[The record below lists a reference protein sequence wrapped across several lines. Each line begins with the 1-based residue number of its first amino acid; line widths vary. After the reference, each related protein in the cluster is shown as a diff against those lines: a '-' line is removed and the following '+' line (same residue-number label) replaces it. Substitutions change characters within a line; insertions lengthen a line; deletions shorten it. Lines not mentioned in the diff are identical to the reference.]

1 MDNFFTKNKKL
12 YKFISSAVPQIHPVS
27 PDELYTKHMK
37 RSSTSSIQVIAP
49 LETESTIHWT
59 VYRKTYLSFYNSRY
73 KICSFIWNIFE
84 GFMQFAFFFFG
95 PLHFY
100 IDKYIH
106 VQLNFN
112 VFTIDIS
119 NIIDV
124 LKWVKTTVRLYIYMY
139 LQLLLP
145 LDISKIYVSFGRLP
159 LVPENK
165 ILLSLSDICLCTRYS
180 SFIYHIPIYIICLKV
195 LNYRYIQVFWGFTY
209 LSLSTSTN

>member
-1 MDNFFTKNKKL
+1 
-12 YKFISSAVPQIHPVS
+12 
-27 PDELYTKHMK
+27 MK
-37 RSSTSSIQVIAP
+37 YFLGVHAILA
-49 LETESTIHWT
+49 
-59 VYRKTYLSFYNSRY
+59 
-73 KICSFIWNIFE
+73 
-84 GFMQFAFFFFG
+84 FFFG

-106 VQLNFN
+106 VQLNFD

-124 LKWVKTTVRLYIYMY
+124 LKWVKTTFRLYIY

-165 ILLSLSDICLCTRYS
+165 ILL
-180 SFIYHIPIYIICLKV
+180 
-195 LNYRYIQVFWGFTY
+195 
-209 LSLSTSTN
+209 

>member
-1 MDNFFTKNKKL
+1 
-12 YKFISSAVPQIHPVS
+12 
-27 PDELYTKHMK
+27 MK
-37 RSSTSSIQVIAP
+37 YFLGVHAILA
-49 LETESTIHWT
+49 
-59 VYRKTYLSFYNSRY
+59 
-73 KICSFIWNIFE
+73 
-84 GFMQFAFFFFG
+84 FFFG

-100 IDKYIH
+100 IDKYIL
-106 VQLNFN
+106 VQLNFD

-165 ILLSLSDICLCTRYS
+165 ILL
-180 SFIYHIPIYIICLKV
+180 
-195 LNYRYIQVFWGFTY
+195 
-209 LSLSTSTN
+209 

>member
-1 MDNFFTKNKKL
+1 MDSSLQKIRNCTNLFHLQCPRFTLLALMN
-12 YKFISSAVPQIHPVS
+12 
-27 PDELYTKHMK
+27 YTQ
-37 RSSTSSIQVIAP
+37 STWRDIAP

-73 KICSFIWNIFE
+73 KICSFIRNIFE

-106 VQLNFN
+106 VQLNFD

-124 LKWVKTTVRLYIYMY
+124 LKWVKTTVRLYIY

-165 ILLSLSDICLCTRYS
+165 ILLQLSDICSCTRYS
-180 SFIYHIPIYIICLKV
+180 SFIYHKPIHIIYLKV
-195 LNYRYIQVFWGFTY
+195 LNCRYIQVFLGFTY

>member
-1 MDNFFTKNKKL
+1 MKYFWGVHAIRFF
-12 YKFISSAVPQIHPVS
+12 
-27 PDELYTKHMK
+27 
-37 RSSTSSIQVIAP
+37 
-49 LETESTIHWT
+49 
-59 VYRKTYLSFYNSRY
+59 LS
-73 KICSFIWNIFE
+73 
-84 GFMQFAFFFFG
+84 

-124 LKWVKTTVRLYIYMY
+124 LKWVKTTVRLYIY

-159 LVPENK
+159 LVPQNK
-165 ILLSLSDICLCTRYS
+165 ILL
-180 SFIYHIPIYIICLKV
+180 
-195 LNYRYIQVFWGFTY
+195 
-209 LSLSTSTN
+209 

>member
-1 MDNFFTKNKKL
+1 MFL
-12 YKFISSAVPQIHPVS
+12 RGSC
-27 PDELYTKHMK
+27 
-37 RSSTSSIQVIAP
+37 
-49 LETESTIHWT
+49 
-59 VYRKTYLSFYNSRY
+59 NSL
-73 KICSFIWNIFE
+73 
-84 GFMQFAFFFFG
+84 FFFFG

-106 VQLNFN
+106 VQLNFD

-124 LKWVKTTVRLYIYMY
+124 LKWVKTTVRLYIY

-165 ILLSLSDICLCTRYS
+165 ILL
-180 SFIYHIPIYIICLKV
+180 
-195 LNYRYIQVFWGFTY
+195 
-209 LSLSTSTN
+209 

>member
-1 MDNFFTKNKKL
+1 MYNYHFSYPDTCASTFPKKLFIYWELSCLKQRETTKNIKTYGLFFTKNKKL

-73 KICSFIWNIFE
+73 KICSFIRNIFE

-106 VQLNFN
+106 VQLNFD

-124 LKWVKTTVRLYIYMY
+124 LKWVKTTVRLYIY

-145 LDISKIYVSFGRLP
+145 LDISKIYVSFGWLP

-165 ILLSLSDICLCTRYS
+165 ILL
-180 SFIYHIPIYIICLKV
+180 
-195 LNYRYIQVFWGFTY
+195 
-209 LSLSTSTN
+209 